1 MAGGHGSVRK
11 AAARDGGKAVLNA
24 RSLEALGAARLAELL
39 LRHTEGNPAARRALR
54 LAVAEVRGPVEMGQ
68 QVGQRLAT
76 IGRSRR
82 WLEARALPPLLAE
95 LEEQR
100 QAIVGVI
107 AEQAPGLAVNLLWR
121 FLDLANPLLD
131 RIDDSD
137 GQALRLFHRLSADL
151 GRLVGAAGV
160 KPAALAELA
169 AEALLENR
177 EGQYDHLV
185 EHLAESLRPEGLHRL
200 RQRLVAERPSAGKG
214 MDPLLED
221 EAEEVEADGLLIEED
236 CTYLEP
242 WRGDDELGDDDD
254 AADVWA
260 GEQPLGAAPEANHE
274 LELQF
279 SGVVSNAH
287 NLEPDDFEP
296 DDEAEDDEPLPAWKR
311 SQVVRE
317 ALLAIADGLAEP
329 DAYLAEY
336 RDHRP
341 DALRRPRIAARVA
354 MRFVAAGQAEQALH
368 HLDQAV
374 LEEGLR
380 SDGARVWIDAR
391 LAALEALGRG
401 EEAQALRRRFALR
414 RLSLPHLRAWLQ
426 RLPAFEDEEALQQAL
441 DAVMAHRHSWRALLF
456 LHRWP
461 DHRRAAQLI
470 LRRPN
475 CLNGNDENALKA
487 LAQTLE
493 PHDPLAAS
501 LCLRAMLEAILHR
514 GRSSDYN
521 RGVRYLK
528 ECLRLAPMVEPWGR
542 MEDHNTWV
550 VNLLWFFSHRQAFFN
565 KLDFDPQLPE
575 PALPD

>member
-1 MAGGHGSVRK
+1 MAGASS
-11 AAARDGGKAVLNA
+11 LNA

-39 LRHTEGNPAARRALR
+39 LEHTQGNATARRALR
-54 LAVAEVRGPVEMGQ
+54 LALAEVRGPQEMAQ
-68 QVGQRLAT
+68 QVRKRLT
-76 IGRSRR
+76 MIGRSKR
-82 WLEARALPPLLAE
+82 WLDAKALPPLLAE
-95 LEEQR
+95 LEGQR
-100 QAIVGVI
+100 QAIVATIG
-107 AEQAPGLAVNLLWR
+107 EQAPGLAVELLWR

-131 RIDDSD
+131 RVDDSD
-137 GQALRLFHRLSADL
+137 QKVVHLFHQLSADL

-160 KPAALAELA
+160 KPAALAELV

-185 EHLAESLRPEGLHRL
+185 EHLAAALGPEGLRRL
-200 RQRLVAERPSAGKG
+200 RQRLLAERPSAAEGRG
-214 MDPLLED
+214 PLLED
-221 EAEEVEADGLLIEED
+221 EAAEAEADGLLIEED

-260 GEQPLGAAPEANHE
+260 GEEPLGAPPADDQGHHP
-274 LELQF
+274 LY
-279 SGVVSNAH
+279 SGVVSRA
-287 NLEPDDFEP
+287 DDFEP
-296 DDEAEDDEPLPAWKR
+296 DDDGLPAWRR

-329 DAYLAEY
+329 EAYLADY

-354 MRFVAAGQAEQALH
+354 MRFVAAGQAEQALV

-401 EEAQALRRRFALR
+401 EEAQALRRRFALQ
-414 RLSLPHLRAWLQ
+414 RLSLPHLRTWLQ

-441 DAVMAHRHSWRALLF
+441 DAVMAHRHPWRALLF

-470 LRRPN
+470 QRRPD
-475 CLNGNDENALKA
+475 CLNGNDENTLKA
-487 LAQTLE
+487 LVQTLE
-493 PHDPLAAS
+493 PHNPLAAS
-501 LCLRAMLEAILHR
+501 LCLREMLIAILDR
-514 GRSSDYN
+514 GRNSDYN
-521 RGVRYLK
+521 RGVRYL
-528 ECLRLAPMVEPWGR
+528 EHCLRLAPLVKHWGNLD
-542 MEDHNTWV
+542 DHNTWV
-550 VNLLWFFSHRQAFFN
+550 VNLLWFFSHRHAFFN
-565 KLDFDPQLPE
+565 KLDFDPQFSE
-575 PALPD
+575 QALPD